1 MRAHEVVVGT
11 NGYTDRAMPYLY
23 QRVVPVTAYVVAT
36 KPLPEGM
43 AKAVIPCGRML
54 SDTQRDLFWMRHSP
68 DGERLIFGARPRVFE
83 TDERTAAQDLHCMM
97 CGLWPGCNQCA
108 SRIVGRRSSA

>member
-1 MRAHEVVVGT
+1 
-11 NGYTDRAMPYLY
+11 MPYLY

-43 AKAVIPCGRML
+43 AKAVICGRML

-68 DGERLIFGARPRVFE
+68 DGER
-83 TDERTAAQDLHCMM
+83 
-97 CGLWPGCNQCA
+97 
-108 SRIVGRRSSA
+108 